1 MDRLILC
8 GCFVPNILSAA
19 YVLILI
25 FFKETRNDY
34 YEVKNTSLK
43 CHLMMMNKK
52 ELNIYELV
60 IKQYRTYHVNWTHQ
74 KL

>member
-8 GCFVPNILSAA
+8 GCFVPNILFAA

-25 FFKETRNDY
+25 FKRDT
-34 YEVKNTSLK
+34 KSLLWLK
-43 CHLMMMNKK
+43 YIIKMSFNGD
-52 ELNIYELV
+52 EQERIIYELV
-60 IKQYRTYHVNWTHQ
+60 IEQYGTYHVNWTHQ

>member
-1 MDRLILC
+1 
-8 GCFVPNILSAA
+8 
-19 YVLILI
+19 
-25 FFKETRNDY
+25 
-34 YEVKNTSLK
+34 
-43 CHLMMMNKK
+43 MMNKK